1 MERQKKVKSEDKP
14 EDKKKD
20 KKDKKETKR
29 QGVSKWTLIQWV
41 LIPLLLIAALGGGLA
56 VGYVVLGKKE
66 FSDVL
71 QWSTWRHVYDLV
83 FAP

>member
-1 MERQKKVKSEDKP
+1 MERKKKVKSEDKP
-14 EDKKKD
+14 EDKK
-20 KKDKKETKR
+20 ETKQR
-29 QGVSKWTLIQWV
+29 GLSKWTLIQWI
-41 LIPLLLIAALGGGLA
+41 LIPLLLVAALGGGLV

>member
-1 MERQKKVKSEDKP
+1 MSRQDNRKP
-14 EDKKKD
+14 EKDQRQPVKK
-20 KKDKKETKR
+20 R
-29 QGVSKWTLIQWV
+29 RVSTWAIIQWIM
-41 LIPLLLIAALGGGLA
+41 IPLLLVAALASGLV

-71 QWSTWRHVYDLV
+71 LWSTWKHVYDLV

>member
-1 MERQKKVKSEDKP
+1 MERQKKVKPENKP
-14 EDKKKD
+14 E
-20 KKDKKETKR
+20 DKKETKR
-29 QGVSKWTLIQWV
+29 RGVSKWTLIQWV

-71 QWSTWRHVYDLV
+71 QWSTWKHVYDLV

>member
-14 EDKKKD
+14 EDKK
-20 KKDKKETKR
+20 EPKR
-29 QGVSKWTLIQWV
+29 RGLSKWTLIQWI
-41 LIPLLLIAALGGGLA
+41 LIPLLLIAALGGGLV

-71 QWSTWRHVYDLV
+71 QWSTWKHVYDLV

>member
-14 EDKKKD
+14 EDN
-20 KKDKKETKR
+20 KKDKKEPKR
-29 QGVSKWTLIQWV
+29 RRASKWKLIQWV
-41 LIPLLLIAALGGGLA
+41 LIPLLLVAALGGGLV

-71 QWSTWRHVYDLV
+71 QWSTWKHVYDLV

>member
-1 MERQKKVKSEDKP
+1 V
-14 EDKKKD
+14 
-20 KKDKKETKR
+20 
-29 QGVSKWTLIQWV
+29 
-41 LIPLLLIAALGGGLA
+41 

-71 QWSTWRHVYDLV
+71 LWSTWKHVYDLV

>member
-14 EDKKKD
+14 EDKK
-20 KKDKKETKR
+20 EPKR
-29 QGVSKWTLIQWV
+29 RGLSKWTLIQWI
-41 LIPLLLIAALGGGLA
+41 LIPLLLIAALGGGLV

>member
-1 MERQKKVKSEDKP
+1 MDRQEKVKSE
-14 EDKKKD
+14 E
-20 KKDKKETKR
+20 KKEPSSR
-29 QGVSKWTLIQWV
+29 GISKWTMIQWV
-41 LIPLLLIAALGGGLA
+41 LIPLLLVAALGGGLA

-66 FSDVL
+66 LSDAL

>member
-14 EDKKKD
+14 EDKK
-20 KKDKKETKR
+20 ETKQR
-29 QGVSKWTLIQWV
+29 GLSKWTLIQWI
-41 LIPLLLIAALGGGLA
+41 LIPLLLVAALGGGLV

>member
-14 EDKKKD
+14 EDKK
-20 KKDKKETKR
+20 ETKQR
-29 QGVSKWTLIQWV
+29 GLSKWTLIQWI
-41 LIPLLLIAALGGGLA
+41 LIPLLLVAALGGGLV

-66 FSDVL
+66 FSDVI

>member
-1 MERQKKVKSEDKP
+1 MERKKKEKEKEKVKP
-14 EDKKKD
+14 EDKK
-20 KKDKKETKR
+20 EPKR
-29 QGVSKWTLIQWV
+29 RGVSKWKLIQWV
-41 LIPLLLIAALGGGLA
+41 LIPLLLVAALGGGL
-56 VGYVVLGKKE
+56 VIGYVVLGKKE

>member
-14 EDKKKD
+14 EDKK
-20 KKDKKETKR
+20 ESKR
-29 QGVSKWTLIQWV
+29 RGLSKWTLIQWI
-41 LIPLLLIAALGGGLA
+41 LIPLLLVAALGGGLV

-71 QWSTWRHVYDLV
+71 QWSTWKHVYDLV